1 MEYVQCGDASGAKSG
16 ASKKLSEVFRVA
28 ETKGKP
34 ILFLASGGSALKALD
49 ESVYLPK
56 NFAIG
61 LVDERQNVSLGDRN
75 AYLLSL
81 TPFFKKASAK
91 KTAILFDVPSSLC
104 ATGEYFD
111 NYEDTLKN
119 WRSNHPDCFV
129 VVLLG
134 MGADGHTAGIFPMPD
149 DSASFNALYSNE
161 RYFVVHS
168 YGAGRLKERITVSI
182 SFLKREVD
190 AAVVF
195 CTGQDKISALKKVVS
210 GAVLPHERPG
220 AVWKDMKQAYIY
232 SDIRL

>member
-1 MEYVQCGDASGAKSG
+1 MEYIWCKDAVGARAMASGKI
-16 ASKKLSEVFRVA
+16 SELFRRA
-28 ETKGKP
+28 ETGGKS

-61 LVDERQNVSLGDRN
+61 LVDERQNVGLKDRN

-210 GAVLPHERPG
+210 GAVLPHEMPA